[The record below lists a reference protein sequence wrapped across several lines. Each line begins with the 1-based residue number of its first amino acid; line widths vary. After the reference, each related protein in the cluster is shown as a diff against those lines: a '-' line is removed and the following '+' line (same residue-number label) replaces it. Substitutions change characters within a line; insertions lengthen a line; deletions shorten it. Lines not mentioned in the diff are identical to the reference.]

1 MSCLVSLL
9 IVKPQHQASVVFT
22 LQIDRGTEHGPEIID
37 PYLVSRCLTKAP
49 RPQGPKAPRHQGKA
63 AKARVTFST
72 KGAETISICVQDP
85 ENHGTEEAWDG
96 DSRAFSS
103 AGAGVE

>member
-1 MSCLVSLL
+1 MSYLVSLL

-22 LQIDRGTEHGPEIID
+22 LQIDRGTEQGPEIID
-37 PYLVSRCLTKAP
+37 PYLVSRFLTKAP
-49 RPQGPKAPRHQGKA
+49 RYQGKA

-85 ENHGTEEAWDG
+85 ENHGTEEA
-96 DSRAFSS
+96 
-103 AGAGVE
+103 